1 MLLLRLQYKAM
12 NGIPSDELLA
22 RLKETT
28 EANIQFIQK
37 KCIYLSDNQLDWRPS
52 TSSWNVREVLSHLNS
67 YSNYYHKLIIYKIRH
82 SKFKAPKEI
91 FVSSSLGRSAWRS
104 MKLGK
109 LNNLKRKFNATKQ
122 FNPTITPEL
131 IEEDAVNNFIKEQEV
146 LLNILDKSANA
157 NLKKIKIPNSISK
170 VIRLRLGDTLMF
182 IVYHNERHIQ
192 QIKNI
197 MALSNFPKK
206 K

>member
-1 MLLLRLQYKAM
+1 MLLLVIQFKAM
-12 NGIPSDELLA
+12 NGISSDELLA
-22 RLKETT
+22 SLKEIT
-28 EANIQFIQK
+28 EANIQFVQK
-37 KCIYLSDNQLDWRPS
+37 KCIYLGDNQLDWRS
-52 TSSWNVREVLSHLNS
+52 TSSSWTIREVLSHLNS
-67 YSNYYHKLIIYKIRH
+67 YSHYYHKLIIYKIRH
-82 SKFKAPKEI
+82 SKYKAPKEI

-104 MKLGK
+104 MKLGR

-122 FNPTITPEL
+122 FNPSITPEL
-131 IEEDAVNNFIKEQEV
+131 IQENAVDNFIKDQEV

-157 NLKKIKIPNSISK
+157 NLKRVKIPNSISK

-197 MALSNFPKK
+197 IAHSNFPKK